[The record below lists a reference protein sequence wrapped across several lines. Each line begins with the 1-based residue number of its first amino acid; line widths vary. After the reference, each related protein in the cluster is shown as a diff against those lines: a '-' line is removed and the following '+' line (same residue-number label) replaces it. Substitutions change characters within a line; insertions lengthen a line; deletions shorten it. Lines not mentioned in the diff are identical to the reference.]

1 MKAHLRMD
9 GVKVFPEDAK
19 ALDLI
24 MEKEGTKN
32 KSEAY
37 RIALKTYLDLHQLP
51 KEVSGLRS
59 DVQNLNESIQQLYFK
74 MDVQGGG
81 R

>member
-24 MEKEGTKN
+24 MKNEGIKN

-37 RIALKTYLDLHQLP
+37 RIALKTYLALHEAP
-51 KEVSGLRS
+51 K
-59 DVQNLNESIQQLYFK
+59 QMAKMNEAIQTNNELIQQLYFK
-74 MDVQGGG
+74 LDVQGGQS
-81 R
+81 